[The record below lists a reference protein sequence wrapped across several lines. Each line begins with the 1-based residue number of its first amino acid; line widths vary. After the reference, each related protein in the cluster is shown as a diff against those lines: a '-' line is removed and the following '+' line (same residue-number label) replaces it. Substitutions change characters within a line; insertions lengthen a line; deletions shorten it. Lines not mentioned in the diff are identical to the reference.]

1 MKNNKI
7 SSKSSGIAYCTHA
20 NILTSL
26 ANKRVSTKIFTIKYN
41 HKDFVLDS
49 S

>member
-1 MKNNKI
+1 MKNYKI
-7 SSKSSGIAYCTHA
+7 SSKSNGIPYCTHA
-20 NILTSL
+20 NILNSL

-41 HKDFVLDS
+41 DKDFVLDS